1 MIILMRSTLRL
12 FVIIQID
19 EKNMICVND
28 EQSLKSSLTIE
39 VFVIL

>member
-19 EKNMICVND
+19 ERIMICVND
-28 EQSLKSSLTIE
+28 EQSLISSLTIE
-39 VFVIL
+39 VFVIF